1 MNKIFVILAALI
13 LSGCATKLTQ
23 LNVPTQIEHNGK
35 NYVLAGSQDLD
46 TIARYVYVAKPDTLE
61 NWQSQIEVLFDRNH
75 PPRSIKSRIALRDR
89 IYRNTGIKHFH
100 FDIVPDKSPNATELE
115 GYVVYSPTKENP
127 SWQVNMMRGR
137 DLPQCGFV
145 QFQYAQ
151 KVQQPYLSAR
161 FSDEKVRKY
170 IQKYIVEKEIKHLQD
185 LEWLWDCKH

>member
-1 MNKIFVILAALI
+1 M
-13 LSGCATKLTQ
+13 
-23 LNVPTQIEHNGK
+23 
-35 NYVLAGSQDLD
+35 
-46 TIARYVYVAKPDTLE
+46 
-61 NWQSQIEVLFDRNH
+61 
-75 PPRSIKSRIALRDR
+75 
-89 IYRNTGIKHFH
+89 
-100 FDIVPDKSPNATELE
+100 
-115 GYVVYSPTKENP
+115 VYSPTKENP